1 MRNQKLVYPPQEAF
15 VPDQWVNVLYVLLQA
30 TVLALEK
37 RIDHMEWKADMMN
50 KNMDDM
56 NNSNKMMTRSMAKT
70 QVIIDKL
77 Q

>member
-1 MRNQKLVYPPQEAF
+1 M
-15 VPDQWVNVLYVLLQA
+15 NVLYVLLQA